1 MRNPFSSKRPQLI
14 ESLNTARAERE
25 ELVTSGVSSRLDQ
38 IKSGKWKYSDLLAF
52 DAMRAESVLVA
63 QRFRSSLHSLDHAVS
78 VAESQ
83 LRADSDDFKAFGA
96 MRLRLSAFAEQ
107 TRTTFRPKLETVVK
121 LTDVFKNPVEETF
134 TTLDKTLLAETMA
147 SISAL
152 STRLEDLRLT
162 ATSKKD
168 AQAGIDAIASDLA
181 KIENVVFSTEGLPV
195 DADGDLRETPRKR
208 VRVDSAAPSDTV
220 PVTLI

>member
-14 ESLNTARAERE
+14 ASLNTARTERDD
-25 ELVTSGVSSRLDQ
+25 LVTSGVSSRLDQ
-38 IKSGKWKYSDLLAF
+38 IRSGSWKYSDLLAF
-52 DAMRAESVLVA
+52 DDMRAEAIKVA
-63 QRFRSSLHSLDHAVS
+63 QQYRSAVHSIDHS
-78 VAESQ
+78 ISTLESQ

-107 TRTTFRPKLETVVK
+107 TRTTFRPKLETVVE
-121 LTDVFKNPVEETF
+121 LTDVFKNKVEETSI
-134 TTLDKTLLAETMA
+134 TLDRALLAETMA

-195 DADGDLRETPRKR
+195 DAGGDIRETPRRRAR
-208 VRVDSAAPSDTV
+208 VGATEPSEVVPMITV
-220 PVTLI
+220 

>member
-195 DADGDLRETPRKR
+195 DAGGDIRETPRRRAR
-208 VRVDSAAPSDTV
+208 VGATEPSEVVPMITV
-220 PVTLI
+220 